1 MNEKQK
7 LYETHI
13 LLVVT
18 AQPPKALAAYRLYG
32 NFTAQ
37 FLVERKTGTIKKAN
51 FNVISPL
58 TQEFLA
64 DLVTGYRLCEPL
76 NELFSNIRTSF
87 YGASASTVI
96 QTIKVAAEKYVEI
109 AKNNPS

>member
-37 FLVERKTGTIKKAN
+37 FLVERKTGTIKKQ
-51 FNVISPL
+51 IL
-58 TQEFLA
+58 M
-64 DLVTGYRLCEPL
+64 
-76 NELFSNIRTSF
+76 
-87 YGASASTVI
+87 
-96 QTIKVAAEKYVEI
+96 
-109 AKNNPS
+109 

>member
-64 DLVTGYRLCEPL
+64 DLVLCEPL

-87 YGASASTVI
+87 YGASASTII